1 MFFVAVRMREAV
13 ATDRGIIGVKRKEED
28 HSAYDYRFI
37 IRADYGLSALWSTVK
52 MVCNGG

>member
-37 IRADYGLSALWSTVK
+37 IRADSGLSAL
-52 MVCNGG
+52 